1 MKQNNQEKKD
11 LFIKKNED
19 DLIEKLDL
27 NLEIEDYSKILEKNK
42 KSLQKKLSKL
52 KKINKGEI

>member
-52 KKINKGEI
+52 KKNK